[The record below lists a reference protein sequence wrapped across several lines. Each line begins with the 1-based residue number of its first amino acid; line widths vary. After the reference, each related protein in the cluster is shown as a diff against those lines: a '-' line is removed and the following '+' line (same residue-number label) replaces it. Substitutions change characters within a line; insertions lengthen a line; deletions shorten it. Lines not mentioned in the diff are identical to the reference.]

1 MKKLVAAVV
10 LAGLAFI
17 ACQKEYS
24 IENNTDIASIGA
36 WEFKDSV
43 NALYTGNPVQ
53 YYIDDTTDPTSAH
66 MYYSGSTA
74 SLNAS
79 LYIDVYFPTGTA
91 TPGTYTSANGEVSFL
106 YRTTSGRSYKVDAF
120 AGQFGTENISV
131 TITAISDTSVTGIF
145 SGAALDSANRLIP
158 IRDGKFTYKKRGTA
172 TVPTISAGT
181 LGTAADTCTGAVVG
195 GTYRKGT
202 AVTTANTVTV
212 TANVTTAGT
221 YSIYTDTLK
230 GLHFVSTGT
239 FTTTGVQPVTLAAVG
254 TPTDSGTVTFRVRYG
269 TSSCSFKV
277 KIDTA
282 LGGVVVVPPTGD
294 YFPTTTNSNWSY
306 DIYDASGGLTDSVYV
321 RSTGTFVTL
330 GANAYNIFLDSDG
343 DSTFYRKNRSLYY
356 EGIDLSTTPL
366 LGGGVQQTRMLIDS
380 LPVNSTWRDSTT
392 ITVSAFPMPVTLR
405 LNYTVTAKGQFSVG
419 SNLFQD
425 VIKVQRVFTYSMA
438 GSPAITYETMETWY
452 ARGVGI
458 VLARS
463 SIAGTV
469 SESRIRRW
477 QVL

>member
-91 TPGTYTSANGEVSFL
+91 APGTYTSANGEVSFL
-106 YRTTSGRSYKVDAF
+106 YRTTNGRSYKVDAF
-120 AGQFGTENISV
+120 AGQFSTENISV
-131 TITAISDTSVTGIF
+131 TITAISDTSVTGTF
-145 SGAALDSANRLIP
+145 SGAALDSSNRLVP

-172 TVPTISAGT
+172 TVPTVSAGT
-181 LGTAADTCTGAVVG
+181 LGSATDTCTGAVVS

-212 TANVTTAGT
+212 TANITTAGT
-221 YSIYTDTLK
+221 YTIYTDTLK
-230 GLHFVSTGT
+230 GLHFISTGT

-269 TSSCSFKV
+269 TSNCSFKV
-277 KIDTA
+277 KIDTVA
-282 LGGVVVVPPTGD
+282 GVVVVPATGD

-306 DIYDASGGLTDSVYV
+306 DIYNASGAITDSVYV
-321 RSTGTFVTL
+321 RSTGTFITL
-330 GANAYNIFLDSDG
+330 GSNAYNIFLDSDG

-356 EGIDLSTTPL
+356 EGIDLNNTPL

-380 LPVNSTWRDSTT
+380 LPVNSTWTDSTT
-392 ITVSAFPMPVTLR
+392 LNVPISPQPVAIKLS
-405 LNYTVTAKGQFSVG
+405 YTVTAKGQFPVG
-419 SNLFQD
+419 SNSFQD
-425 VIKVQRVFTYSMA
+425 VIKVQRVFGYSIS
-438 GSPAITYETMETWY
+438 GSPFVTYETLETWY

-458 VLARS
+458 VFSRS
-463 SIAGTV
+463 NVSGTIE
-469 SESRIRRW
+469 ESRIRRW